1 MATKIDIE
9 VLADKLQARLTG
21 LRSKIQNMTPAY
33 ETIGRVLVNRI
44 RFAFRNST
52 SPWGT
57 PWAPLRYRKGK
68 PLIDT
73 GRLRRSI
80 VYKATKNAVEIGT
93 NVKYARV
100 HQFGAKLKS
109 RDQVLAFGPG
119 GRFMSRR
126 KGARGPSTRKA
137 FYVVNVAFA
146 RIGPGYIPARP
157 YMPVNPAGE
166 LNLPP
171 AWGLGV
177 LRELGKHF
185 SFGTVKA

>member
-1 MATKIDIE
+1 MATKVKVE

-21 LRSKIQNMTPAY
+21 LRSKISDMTPAY
-33 ETIGRVLVNRI
+33 ATIGRVLVNRI
-44 RFAFRNST
+44 RFCFRNST

-57 PWAPLRYRKGK
+57 PWAPLRYRKGR

-80 VYKATKNAVEIGT
+80 VFKATKGAVEIGT

-119 GRFMSRR
+119 GKFQSR
-126 KGARGPSTRKA
+126 KQSRKA

-146 RIGPGYIPARP
+146 RVGEGYIPARP
-157 YMPVNPAGE
+157 YMPVTPAGE

-177 LRELGKHF
+177 LRELGNHF
-185 SFGTVKA
+185 GLGQVRA

>member
-1 MATKIDIE
+1 MATQIKVE

-109 RDQVLAFGPG
+109 RDQVLAFGKG
-119 GRFMSRR
+119 GKFQSRR
-126 KGARGPSTRKA
+126 ASRKA

-146 RIGPGYIPARP
+146 RIGEGYIPARP

-166 LNLPP
+166 INLPP